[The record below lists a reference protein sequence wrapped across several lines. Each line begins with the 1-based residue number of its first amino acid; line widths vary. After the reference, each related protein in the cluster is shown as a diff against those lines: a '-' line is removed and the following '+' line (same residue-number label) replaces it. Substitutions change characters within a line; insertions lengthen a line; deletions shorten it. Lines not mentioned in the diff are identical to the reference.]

1 MLSAYDH
8 SQRAKNAKETM
19 TKTLYYLFD
28 PLCGWCYGAM
38 PALSALGDVPS
49 VKIELLPTG
58 LFAGGGARP
67 MNSEFAAYAWSN
79 DQRIERLTGQR
90 FTEQYRERVLGDRQ
104 RLFDSG
110 PATVALTAVSLTAPT
125 RELEALKAIQNARYV
140 DGKDTT
146 SSATLADLLRGLGLE
161 QAAARVAQPDED
173 LLTANRARINRAQAL
188 MREFGAHG
196 VPTLVAESGA
206 KRWVVNHADFYS
218 NPGALAGALEAA

>member
-1 MLSAYDH
+1 
-8 SQRAKNAKETM
+8 M

-58 LFAGGGARP
+58 LFAGEGARP

-79 DQRIERLTGQR
+79 DQRIERLTGQG
-90 FTEQYRERVLGDRQ
+90 FSEQYRERVLGEHQ

-110 PATVALTAVSLTAPT
+110 PATLALTAVSLTAPD

-146 SSATLADLLRGLGLE
+146 SLATLAGILQGLGLE
-161 QAAARVAQPDED
+161 QAAAMVDKPDED
-173 LLTANRARINRAQAL
+173 LLSANRARMDRAQAL

-206 KRWVVNHADFYS
+206 QRWVLNNADFYA
-218 NPGALAGALEAA
+218 NPSALAGELEAA